1 MNKIT
6 VTKRCCTESEQAVEL
21 GRGKIRDNALK
32 ALVTSKFYQ
41 SKVEV
46 PKKGKGSFKRKTK
59 HKGREPYS
67 NITFHKLRLNRTFD
81 FPSFFL

>member
-6 VTKRCCTESEQAVEL
+6 VTKRCCTESEQVVEL

-32 ALVTSKFYQ
+32 ALVTSKLYQ

-67 NITFHKLRLNRTFD
+67 NITFHQLRLNRTFD
-81 FPSFFL
+81 SPSFFL